1 MSNNYTVDDNSIAS
15 NPGNTEL
22 NKWVWFC
29 HNKMFVSLLTLFLI
43 CSLLATMVI
52 DVMYFLVTV
61 IAVVMNLYYWV
72 NKKEHFLSG
81 DSNGGIVVDTYPT
94 LIAVNTS
101 LTKGY
106 GHFPVVKIMKCTSL
120 KNVSVGDR
128 VPTVALY
135 TASTN
140 DNLAHWLDFNPIPLS
155 YATNDAKTVKLAMQS
170 YSNEQWEQ
178 LEKYLLELEKPYK
191 PGLYQVD
198 KEQSNWNEQL
208 NDSLSILSSIEL
220 EGGGGRINLMKI
232 VISVMV
238 FIAILYGLKI
248 FI

>member
-1 MSNNYTVDDNSIAS
+1 MNNNYTVDDNTVAS
-15 NPGNTEL
+15 NSGNVKL

-29 HNKMFVSLLTLFLI
+29 HNKMDVGLLTLFLI
-43 CSLLATMVI
+43 CSLLAAIVI
-52 DVMYFLVTV
+52 DIMYSF
-61 IAVVMNLYYWV
+61 IAFIAIVMNLYYWT

-81 DSNGGIVVDTYPT
+81 DSNGGIVVSTNPT

-106 GHFPVVKIMKCTSL
+106 GDFPVVKITKRASL
-120 KNVSVGDR
+120 KNVSIGDR

-140 DNLAHWLDFNPIPLS
+140 ESLAHWLDFNPIPLS
-155 YATNDAKTVKLAMQS
+155 YATNDVRIINSAMQS
-170 YSNEQWEQ
+170 YPSEQWEQ

-191 PGLYQVD
+191 TGLYQVD
-198 KEQSNWNEQL
+198 KEQSGWNEISSDAMNVL
-208 NDSLSILSSIEL
+208 NDLEKRDGSI
-220 EGGGGRINLMKI
+220 NFKKI
-232 VISVMV
+232 VIGVII
-238 FIAILYGLKI
+238 FIAILYGLKF